1 MSVAVWFWWFGL
13 PETPHS
19 LPYYAQS
26 PVTNK
31 RRYFETAGDI
41 DDELAGLEEEIKGS
55 PRTLGQELY
64 YVIPL
69 FADPNNIVEDWMF
82 EKINEYNLI
91 KSLNIPLA
99 TDLQSASANALD
111 CYAIIDNEMNA
122 CMKHAQGK
130 NAK

>member
-122 CMKHAQGK
+122 CMKVA
-130 NAK
+130 